1 MVGQIRDAY
10 ADESGDPGYRFSE
23 NSSPRFVV
31 GVVLPEQ
38 PEPLIDRLLALR
50 RRLGRPATYEFHF
63 RQSDARLRNAFFETL
78 TMEKLQLLVAVI
90 HKQQAPSDFRRL
102 GKVGLYSHALAG
114 LGLRAPFHLSDCKL
128 HLDGDGKQKQFL
140 QTLKSNVRWACR
152 VAGRPEQSFRDIR
165 LLNSTHTLIQCADM
179 VTGAV
184 AEQVNRGDGQWLDAI
199 LPQLAVLWHERFA
212 QNEEKRNSLD

>member
-63 RQSDARLRNAFFETL
+63 RQSDARLRNAFFATL

-90 HKQQAPSDFRRL
+90 HNPSCDL
-102 GKVGLYSHALAG
+102 
-114 LGLRAPFHLSDCKL
+114 
-128 HLDGDGKQKQFL
+128 QFI
-140 QTLKSNVRWACR
+140 
-152 VAGRPEQSFRDIR
+152 RD
-165 LLNSTHTLIQCADM
+165 SKG
-179 VTGAV
+179 VPV
-184 AEQVNRGDGQWLDAI
+184 
-199 LPQLAVLWHERFA
+199 
-212 QNEEKRNSLD
+212 